1 SFAEKFN
8 YTDRQTAEKASTTLI
23 SSTKLNKARRQRLET
38 SFTTFKSN
46 AADAYWTR
54 RHCTKQTGIIINEAG
69 LDSVKAGHRQSKI
82 FYRDHFQ
89 NAEGASSDVDSSVRS
104 GRRPKVSGEDA
115 KNKPSLFE
123 RKSMKSP
130 SLKWPA
136 PKLPEKLS
144 KIAPSGKPSPEKH
157 E

>member
-1 SFAEKFN
+1 LYSSSFLSVAQVAPFVH
-8 YTDRQTAEKASTTLI
+8 DGLLI
-23 SSTKLNKARRQRLET
+23 SLSDKLILI
-38 SFTTFKSN
+38 
-46 AADAYWTR
+46 
-54 RHCTKQTGIIINEAG
+54 G
-69 LDSVKAGHRQSKI
+69 
-82 FYRDHFQ
+82 
-89 NAEGASSDVDSSVRS
+89 

-157 E
+157 EGK